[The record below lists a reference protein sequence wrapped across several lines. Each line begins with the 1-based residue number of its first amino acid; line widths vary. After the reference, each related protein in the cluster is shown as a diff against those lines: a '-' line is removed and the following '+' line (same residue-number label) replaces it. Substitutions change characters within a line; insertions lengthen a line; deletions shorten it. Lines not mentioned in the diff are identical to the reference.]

1 VFQISLIKRL
11 FRRHSKE
18 EKTDSTPPKQELIT
32 FIGEAYAGKTT
43 ILHRLRTGEF
53 YSSTV
58 RTMGLNVDSFEYR
71 NVQFQ
76 AFDLGGQE
84 SFHMIWGDYL
94 RLSSAVVFVIDCSSP
109 QSFASSKA
117 SLYNAMPNI
126 PENAVLLIVANKA
139 DISGVNPYVT
149 LLKNFDLYDIQ
160 QKGGFRAINIFHMS
174 AKTGTNFYQAFDW
187 LIETLTG
194 EIILPN
200 VHIHN
205 VCIYQTDSGLLVGS
219 SSSLAQSQSQS
230 QYDPALLTSMFS
242 AVNTFAEASM
252 GAGVREILMKR
263 SHTAGLDE
271 ISDNYKLVRVEES
284 DFSVILIVDESD
296 SMRKSVKIGKD
307 LLVWTRIRI
316 PETVKLIELI
326 DGEEIQTYLSMKF
339 PEDLIMAN
347 A

>member
-1 VFQISLIKRL
+1 M
-11 FRRHSKE
+11 KE
-18 EKTDSTPPKQELIT
+18 ELIT

-53 YSSTV
+53 YGSTV

-71 NVQFQ
+71 NVKFQ

-94 RLSSAVVFVIDCSSP
+94 RLASAVVFVVDCSNP
-109 QSFASSKA
+109 DSFMSSRA
-117 SLYNAMPNI
+117 ALYNAMPSI
-126 PENAVLLIVANKA
+126 PSNAVLLIVANKA
-139 DISGVNPYVT
+139 DLSGVDPYVT

-174 AKTGTNFYQAFDW
+174 AKTGMNFYQAFDW

-194 EIILPN
+194 EIILPSVN
-200 VHIHN
+200 IHN
-205 VCIYQTDSGLLVGS
+205 ICIYQTDSGLLVGS
-219 SSSLAQSQSQS
+219 SVATQGQSH
-230 QYDPALLTSMFS
+230 YDPALLTSMFS

-263 SHTAGLDE
+263 SKTAGTDE
-271 ISDNYKLVRVEES
+271 ISDNYKLVRIEES

-296 SMRKSVKIGKD
+296 SMRKSIQIGKD
-307 LLVWTRIRI
+307 LLVWTRLKI
-316 PETVKLIELI
+316 PEPTSLIEQI
-326 DGEEIQTYLSMKF
+326 EETEIRTYLAMKF
-339 PEDLIMAN
+339 PDDIAT
-347 A
+347 ATT

>member
-1 VFQISLIKRL
+1 LEDFKISLLKRL
-11 FRRHSKE
+11 FRRRTKKE
-18 EKTDSTPPKQELIT
+18 EEPSTPVKEELIT

-71 NVQFQ
+71 NVKFQ

-94 RLSSAVVFVIDCSSP
+94 RLSNAVVFVVDCSNP
-109 QSFASSKA
+109 NSFRSSKA
-117 SLYNAMPNI
+117 ALYNAMPSI
-126 PENAVLLIVANKA
+126 PSNAVLLIVANKA

-149 LLKNFDLYDIQ
+149 LLKHFDLYDIQ
-160 QKGGFRAINIFHMS
+160 QKGDFRAINIFHMS
-174 AKTGTNFYQAFDW
+174 AKTGMNFYQAFDW

-200 VHIHN
+200 INIHN
-205 VCIYQTDSGLLVGS
+205 ICIYKTDSGLLVGS
-219 SSSLAQSQSQS
+219 SIATQGQTH
-230 QYDPALLTSMFS
+230 YDPALLTSMFS

-263 SHTAGLDE
+263 SKSAGADE
-271 ISDNYKLVRVEES
+271 ISDNYKLVRVEET

-296 SMRKSVKIGKD
+296 SMRKSIKIGKD
-307 LLVWTRIRI
+307 LLMWTRLKI
-316 PETVKLIELI
+316 PEPDNLFELIEG
-326 DGEEIQTYLSMKF
+326 DEIKTYLAMKF
-339 PEDLIMAN
+339 PEDMAS
-347 A
+347 AMA

>member
-1 VFQISLIKRL
+1 MLKRL

-18 EKTDSTPPKQELIT
+18 EKISTTPSKQELIT

-94 RLSSAVVFVIDCSSP
+94 RLSSAVVFVVDCSNP

-117 SLYNAMPNI
+117 VLYNAMASI

-139 DISGVNPYVT
+139 DISGVDPYVT
-149 LLKNFDLYDIQ
+149 LLKHFDLYDIQ
-160 QKGGFRAINIFHMS
+160 QKGNFRAINIFHMS
-174 AKTGTNFYQAFDW
+174 AKTGSNFYQAFDW

-200 VHIHN
+200 IHIHN
-205 VCIYQTDSGLLVGS
+205 VCIYQTDSGLLIGS
-219 SSSLAQSQSQS
+219 SSPTQYQH
-230 QYDPALLTSMFS
+230 YDPALLTSMFS

-263 SHTAGLDE
+263 SKSAGIDE
-271 ISDNYKLVRVEES
+271 VSDNYKLVRVEET
-284 DFSVILIVDESD
+284 DFSVILIVNESD

-307 LLVWTRIRI
+307 LLVWTRIKI
-316 PETVKLIELI
+316 PEKEKLYEQI
-326 DGEEIQTYLSMKF
+326 DGEEIQSYLSKKF
-339 PEDLIMAN
+339 PDDFVKAS